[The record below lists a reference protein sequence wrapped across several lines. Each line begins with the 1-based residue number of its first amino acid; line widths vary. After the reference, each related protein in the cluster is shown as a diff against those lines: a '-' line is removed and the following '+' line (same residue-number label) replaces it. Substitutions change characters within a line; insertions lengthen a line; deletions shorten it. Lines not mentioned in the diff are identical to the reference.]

1 MMTIDH
7 SNPSERD
14 KLAITVAKFAVL
26 HSFREEDDDRSRNEF
41 IADGLI
47 EEGLVNVES

>member
-47 EEGLVNVES
+47 EEGFVDV

>member
-1 MMTIDH
+1 MIDH
-7 SNPSERD
+7 ENPSNRD

-26 HSFREEDDDRSRNEF
+26 YAFREEDDERSRNEF

-47 EEGLVNVES
+47 EEGIVNVES